1 MKQIL
6 VILIGHPGS
15 GKSHFTRQ
23 LAPKLKAVRLNSDH
37 IRTGMFG
44 DDMEKIRDHNNN
56 PMVFGAIDYAM
67 YEVLKAG
74 YSVIYDS
81 QHNHKAE
88 REKTAK
94 IAAEFG
100 VPTIL
105 VWVKTPVDIALKRGV
120 ERDEAP
126 DVRKKSEEQMRAS
139 IEKFQA
145 ALEKPGDDEPHITI
159 DGTQDFDVQYYEFVS
174 QLYKLLP

>member
-6 VILIGHPGS
+6 VIFIGHPGV
-15 GKSHFTRQ
+15 GKTHFTKQ

-37 IRTGMFG
+37 MRTAMFG
-44 DDMEKIRDHNNN
+44 DDMDKIRDHNNN

-67 YEVLKAG
+67 YEALKAG
-74 YSVIYDS
+74 YSVVYDS
-81 QHNHKAE
+81 QHNKKHE
-88 REKTAK
+88 RQKTAK

-105 VWVKTPVDIALKRGV
+105 VWVKAPTELALKRGT
-120 ERDEAP
+120 EREDAP
-126 DVRKKSEEQMRAS
+126 DVRRKSEEQMRAS
-139 IEKFQA
+139 IEKFKA
-145 ALEKPGDDEPHITI
+145 ALEEPGADEPYITI
-159 DGTQDFDVQYYEFVS
+159 DGTQSFDVQYYEFIS